1 MVLPWNI
8 CEIRAP
14 PWDCCKG
21 TSTLSHPTWNPP
33 KGPCCGASPL
43 GCIFVGEGPLRTCP
57 LRKLCT
63 PARLSNP
70 RVCCDNNPLTCT
82 LRAGPKN
89 TPPPRNDSVHVSL
102 QGRELRE
109 LKECIM
115 LRYSQIPF
123 PLQHPNSNT
132 IPQTEWETTSLNFS
146 RVALPLP
153 KDFERPN

>member
-1 MVLPWNI
+1 MGCLKLMSISASMVLPWNI

-14 PWDCCKG
+14 PLDCCKE

-33 KGPCCGASPL
+33 KGPCCGASPHL
-43 GCIFVGEGPLRTCP
+43 GPV
-57 LRKLCT
+57 LCGSFALQQGCLIQGSAPIT
-63 PARLSNP
+63 IHSP
-70 RVCCDNNPLTCT
+70 
-82 LRAGPKN
+82 
-89 TPPPRNDSVHVSL
+89 PPPRNDSVHVSL
-102 QGRELRE
+102 RGRELRE